1 MKMNK
6 SKVFCFLVICMGLIS
21 FPPPLMA
28 EEDIFADYNKSIQKP
43 ADAKTTNVYEA
54 WGENIANMI
63 NSGYRDG
70 VVVDGPGDY
79 GNGKIRADGV
89 GNVLI
94 DKNANVGPVINQTDV
109 KNSTIVI
116 QQNKKRW

>member
-1 MKMNK
+1 MTINK
-6 SKVFCFLVICMGLIS
+6 ILCYAAVCVGTLSTPYTLI
-21 FPPPLMA
+21 A
-28 EEDIFADYNKSIQKP
+28 EEDIFADYNKSVQKP
-43 ADAKTTNVYEA
+43 ADAKVTNVYEA
-54 WGENIANMI
+54 WGENMANMI

-70 VVVDGPGDY
+70 VVVDGPGEY